1 MDQAQ
6 EKKPGLLAR
15 IRGFYH
21 EVVVEMKKVTWPT
34 KPELYGATI
43 VVITVCIGMTV
54 VLGLADLLFGQF
66 ISLVLNLGQR

>member
-6 EKKPGLLAR
+6 EKKPGLVAR

-34 KPELYGATI
+34 RPELYGATI

-54 VLGLADLLFGQF
+54 VLALADLLFGQL
-66 ISLVLNLGQR
+66 ISLLLRL

>member
-1 MDQAQ
+1 MEQAQ
-6 EKKPGLLAR
+6 EKKPGLVAR

-34 KPELYGATI
+34 RPELYGATI

-54 VLGLADLLFGQF
+54 VLALADWLFGQL
-66 ISLVLNLGQR
+66 ISLLLRL

>member
-1 MDQAQ
+1 MEQAQ
-6 EKKPGLLAR
+6 EKKPGLAAR

-34 KPELYGATI
+34 RPELYGATI

-54 VLGLADLLFGQF
+54 VLGVADWLFGQL
-66 ISLVLNLGQR
+66 ISLLLGLQ